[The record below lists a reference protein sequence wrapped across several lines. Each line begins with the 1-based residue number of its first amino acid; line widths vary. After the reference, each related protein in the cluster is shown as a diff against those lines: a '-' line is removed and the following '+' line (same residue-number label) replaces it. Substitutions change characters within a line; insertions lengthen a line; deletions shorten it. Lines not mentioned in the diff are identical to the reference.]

1 MIYKLYT
8 DEYFKAV
15 QRCTYEVEADTLEQ
29 AIEMIKD
36 HDVMPYDYGYIE
48 PVDCGCECDVVIMDT
63 EFNILHDGR

>member
-1 MIYKLYT
+1 MVYKLYT

-36 HDVMPYDYGYIE
+36 REVIPYDYGYIE
-48 PVDCGCECDVVIMDT
+48 LVDCGWECDIVIMDA
-63 EFNILHDGR
+63 EFNILHNGR

>member
-36 HDVMPYDYGYIE
+36 QEVIPYDYGYIE
-48 PVDCGCECDVVIMDT
+48 PVDCGWECDIVIMDT

>member
-1 MIYKLYT
+1 MVYKLYT

-29 AIEMIKD
+29 AIEMIKNQE
-36 HDVMPYDYGYIE
+36 VIPYDYGYLE
-48 PVDCGCECDVVIMDT
+48 PVDYGCDIVIMDT